1 MANVE
6 NEKVI
11 EKLMDHY
18 KVYKLKELAI
28 KMNVNYDSLSS
39 WKRAATL
46 NPLKNMC
53 RGLGIYN
60 EIFDNLIIPVV
71 DNYEINAFDNKKHL
85 DIKTISFENKEL
97 KRVINNWGVQGYG
110 IAIGVI
116 LYLKENDTL
125 DIKHIDSLSD
135 DLKTTNHLVSKVI
148 EDCNLFRIEYNNL
161 IKLNLK
167 EI

>member
-1 MANVE
+1 MANIE

-18 KVYKLKELAI
+18 GVYKLKELAI

-60 EIFDNLIIPVV
+60 EIFDSIIIPSI
-71 DNYEINAFDNKKHL
+71 DTDDSNAFDNKKHL
-85 DIKTISFENKEL
+85 DIETISYDNNEL
-97 KRVINNWGVQGYG
+97 KKVIKNWGVQGYG
-110 IAIGVI
+110 IVVAVI
-116 LYLKENDTL
+116 LHLKKNDTL
-125 DIKHIDSLSD
+125 DLKDIDELAN
-135 DLKTTNHLVSKVI
+135 DLKTTKHLINKVI
-148 EDCNLFRIEYNNL
+148 EDCGLFTIERNIVTIIN
-161 IKLNLK
+161 
-167 EI
+167 